1 MNLKA
6 TWERQL
12 ITSRIKFLIRR
23 LRERL
28 WVKPLAYCVL
38 AVIGALL
45 AHAADFTE
53 LASFVPEITTET
65 LKTLLSI
72 ISNTMLAVATF
83 AVASM
88 ISAYASAS
96 RSATPRAFALVVADD
111 MSQMALS
118 SFIGAFIFSIVAT
131 IALTTGYYEKA
142 GHFILFLMILM
153 TFAVVIVT
161 FVRWV
166 DSIARLGRL
175 GTTIETVEAA
185 ATQALERR
193 RLSPTLGGQ
202 AVLDEDRDTVRG
214 KPLLTA
220 KVGYIQHI
228 EMEALQH
235 IAHDD
240 GLKITVASLPGSF
253 ISPGK
258 PLAFL
263 EGDDSEIDAELH
275 EELVEAFLIGDER
288 TFDEDPRFGLI
299 ALSEIAARA
308 LSPGVNDPG
317 TAIAIVGT
325 MVRLFASWARPLGD
339 DEKTEILFDRVYVPE
354 LSCDELFSDAFT
366 AIARDGAE
374 IVEVGVRLQK
384 AFLALTQLESA
395 ELTQVA
401 KSQSESA
408 FLRAEKALSMASD
421 LEKVKTLA
429 TKVQDA

>member
-1 MNLKA
+1 L
-6 TWERQL
+6 T
-12 ITSRIKFLIRR
+12 TSRIEFLVRR

-45 AHAADFTE
+45 AHTADFTE
-53 LASFVPEITTET
+53 LASYVPEITTET
-65 LKTLLSI
+65 LRTLLSI

-131 IALTTGYYEKA
+131 IALTTGYYGKA
-142 GHFILFLMILM
+142 GHFVLFLLILL

-185 ATQALERR
+185 ATEALERR

-202 AVLDEDRDTVRG
+202 AALGADGNKADSG
-214 KPLLTA
+214 KPLLTT
-220 KVGYIQHI
+220 KIGYVQHI
-228 EMEALQH
+228 EMEVLQH
-235 IAHDD
+235 IADNA

-253 ISPGK
+253 VSPGK
-258 PLAFL
+258 PLAL
-263 EGDDSEIDAELH
+263 LDGDLSEINAELR
-275 EELVEAFLIGDER
+275 EKLVEAFLIGDER
-288 TFDEDPRFGLI
+288 TYDEDPRFGLI
-299 ALSEIAARA
+299 VLSEIAARA

-325 MVRLFASWARPLGD
+325 MVRLFAFWARPLAE

-384 AFLALTQLESA
+384 AFLALTHLENS

-401 KSQSESA
+401 KNQSESA
-408 FLRAEKALSMASD
+408 FLRAEKALLLTSD
-421 LEKVKTLA
+421 LEKVKSLA
-429 TKVQDA
+429 EKVQGA